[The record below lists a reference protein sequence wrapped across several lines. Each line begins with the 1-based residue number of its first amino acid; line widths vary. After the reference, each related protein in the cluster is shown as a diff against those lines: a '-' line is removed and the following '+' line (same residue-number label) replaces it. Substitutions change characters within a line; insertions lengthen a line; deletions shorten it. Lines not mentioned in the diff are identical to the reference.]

1 LINSSGI
8 CSQESDCSCLTD
20 RRLAA
25 QQAPL
30 PSLALRYPTDSG
42 KPMIFDPPTLT
53 KEENDRLSGCTPG
66 LQCRFRLLGVI
77 QNNGAVELRGTAFTW

>member
-1 LINSSGI
+1 M
-8 CSQESDCSCLTD
+8 
-20 RRLAA
+20 RRWFTAALLAAGVGLAAPSAA

>member
-1 LINSSGI
+1 MRCWFAAALLAAGVGSAAPS
-8 CSQESDCSCLTD
+8 
-20 RRLAA
+20 AA
-25 QQAPL
+25 QQAQL

-53 KEENDRLSGCTPG
+53 KQENDRLSGCAPG

>member
-1 LINSSGI
+1 MRRRFTAALLAAGI
-8 CSQESDCSCLTD
+8 GSAAPS
-20 RRLAA
+20 AA

-42 KPMIFDPPTLT
+42 KPVIFDLRTLT
-53 KEENDRLSGCTPG
+53 KEENDRLSGCAPG

-77 QNNGAVELRGTAFTW
+77 QNNGAVELRAMAFTW

>member
-1 LINSSGI
+1 MWRWFAAALLAAGVGSAAPS
-8 CSQESDCSCLTD
+8 
-20 RRLAA
+20 AA

-53 KEENDRLSGCTPG
+53 KEENDRLSGCTLG

>member
-1 LINSSGI
+1 MRRWFPAALLAAGI
-8 CSQESDCSCLTD
+8 GSAALSV
-20 RRLAA
+20 A

-53 KEENDRLSGCTPG
+53 KEESDRLSGCASG

>member
-1 LINSSGI
+1 M
-8 CSQESDCSCLTD
+8 
-20 RRLAA
+20 RRWFAAALLAAGLGSAAPSAA

-53 KEENDRLSGCTPG
+53 KEENDRLSGCAPG

>member
-1 LINSSGI
+1 M
-8 CSQESDCSCLTD
+8 
-20 RRLAA
+20 RRWFAAALLAAGVGSAAPLAA